1 MKILH
6 VAPIYRE
13 MPPKGYGGTE
23 RIVHLLAT
31 LQAIHGHEVVVLG
44 VKSVNAQTT
53 YEIKSYVKWTSR
65 SSLVRNLH
73 AYTSL
78 LEILKGFDVVHF
90 HVLNSFNVV
99 PILKVLNAFLD
110 IPAYL
115 TTLHADPSL
124 TGFKKYLYTK
134 ISNHPL
140 VAISHSQAERV
151 RKRGYNVVA
160 VVYHGIDVESYPFC
174 RDKEE
179 YFVYIGRID
188 GTKGIHIAVEAARKA
203 SGRLV
208 IVGPVADN
216 VYFEERIKPYLDAN
230 IVYLGEVPEDEKRR
244 LLCKAKA
251 LLYPVQYEEFFGL
264 ILAEALATGTPIIG
278 FARGSV
284 EEIVENGITGFLVKD
299 LNEMV
304 YAMNRIDVINPADCR
319 GRAEERFSAE
329 RMFKDY
335 ELVYKQL
342 MGGEP

>member
-31 LQAIHGHEVVVLG
+31 LQAIHGHEVIVLG
-44 VKSVNAQTT
+44 VKSVDAQTV
-53 YEIKSYVKWTSR
+53 YKIKSYVKRTSR
-65 SSLVRNLH
+65 SSLARNLH

-78 LEILKGFDVVHF
+78 LEILKDFNVIHF
-90 HVLNSFNVV
+90 HILNSFNVT
-99 PILKVLNAFLD
+99 PLLKTLNVFLD

-115 TTLHADPSL
+115 TTLHADPPL
-124 TGFKKYLYTK
+124 TGFKMHLYTNV
-134 ISNHPL
+134 SNHPL

-151 RKRGYNVVA
+151 RKRGYRVVA
-160 VVYHGIDVESYPFC
+160 VVYHGIDVELYPFC
-174 RDKEE
+174 RDKED
-179 YFVYIGRID
+179 YFVYIGRVD
-188 GTKGIHIAVEAARKA
+188 KTKGVHIAVEAAGKA
-203 SGRLV
+203 GRRLV
-208 IVGPVADN
+208 IAGPLADN
-216 VYFEERIKPYLDAN
+216 VYFEEYIKPYLGAN

-284 EEIVENGITGFLVKD
+284 QEIVEDGVTGFLVKD
-299 LNEMV
+299 LSGMV
-304 YAMNRIDVINPADCR
+304 YAMNRIDVINPVDCR
-319 GRAEERFSAE
+319 RRAEERFSAE

-342 MGGEP
+342 MSGEP